1 MPTSQRMIVNSM
13 RNQWLFVVALWCAIG
28 WGSGNVAVSQDSPA
42 GNKEVARVMRGF
54 EGRGDLGD
62 GSDPAMPAE
71 TIARLKVPDDL
82 QMELVAGEPDVT
94 QPIHISFDFKGRMW
108 VVQYRQYPFPAGLKV
123 VRYDQHLRAVFD
135 KMPVAPPNHV
145 AGADCVTVWEDTNG
159 DGSYDSHRDVIQG
172 LNIATSVAVSTSGIW
187 VMNPPYLLHYPD
199 ADQDAQV
206 DGDPTVH
213 LTGFGLEDTHAVA
226 NSLRL
231 GPDGWLYGANG
242 STTTASIRAPL
253 SDRPDQTT
261 SFQGQCIWRYH
272 PESHRFEIFAEGGG
286 NTFGLE
292 IEENGLTFSGTNHGS
307 TRGMF
312 YPQGSYGTKSWGKH
326 GPLTNPHAYGFFQHM
341 RSKGDRR
348 RFTQALVVYQDNV
361 LPPRYRGQSI
371 AINPLQRCVISSE
384 LTEDTSTFRTSDF
397 ETTIETDDR
406 WFRPVAI
413 AVGPDGAVYFADWY
427 DTRLTHVDPR
437 DNWHKTSG
445 RIYRLTAKELSSSSK
460 WDELL
465 PSRTRFDLF
474 AMTDD
479 QLLNLLAHPSRTIRF
494 LTLETIVARIEES
507 KALQDSLAGILND
520 EMDGR
525 RLLALW
531 ALKRGSVL
539 SDEALT
545 HCMLY
550 SEPDPNLRRWAIRL
564 LGDERSVTGDQHN
577 ALIELAKHE
586 DDVHVRSQLASTAA
600 RLNAEPA
607 LPILREMMLRDA
619 DQDDLHL
626 PLLIWWGLE
635 AHCEKHADAV
645 AALFQDERLWKSRL
659 VRETILNRLMRR
671 FAAEGSPESYR
682 VGARLLAMAPNDD
695 AKAILIQGFEE
706 AFVGRKVEVL
716 PEALRKQLA
725 VFRESR
731 PGSDLPL
738 RLRQGDAAA
747 IKQALQLI
755 EQSATPIRTKVALI
769 ETLGEIQDEKALAV
783 LRRRLQ
789 GDPSGAVK
797 LAALQALSRFPG
809 EAIGSWIASAY
820 QSSMDDRGN
829 LRETAI
835 RVLSSR
841 EKWASVLLDEID
853 AAKINAERVPA
864 DVVVQMQ
871 AFENPSLRERVAK
884 HWGVVR
890 ATPDEKQ
897 SQIKALQAL
906 VRSTTQSDLGH
917 GKVLFT
923 KHCGTCHRLFGE
935 GGKVGPDLTGYE
947 RSNFD
952 FLSLAI
958 IDPSAAIREEFTNY
972 RLLTSDGQ
980 VLSGLLEDQ
989 TPDTVTIRTAEGNA
1003 VRVNRDDI
1011 ETLQASP
1018 VSLMPENIL
1027 DALSPEDV
1035 GDLLAYLQQPVRI
1048 QLAPDAANAN

>member
-1 MPTSQRMIVNSM
+1 MLMSRQTIANSM
-13 RNQWLFVVALWCAIG
+13 RNQWLFFVALWSAIG
-28 WGSGNVAVSQDSPA
+28 WGWLNIAVSQDSPA
-42 GNKEVARVMRGF
+42 GNEEVARVMREF

-62 GSDPAMPAE
+62 GSDPATPAE

-145 AGADCVTVWEDTNG
+145 PGADCVTVWEDTNG

-172 LNIATSVAVSTSGIW
+172 LNIATSVAISTSGIW

-253 SDRPDQTT
+253 SDRPDQAT

-292 IEENGLTFSGTNHGS
+292 IEESGLTFSGTNHGS

-326 GPLTNPHAYGFFQHM
+326 GPLTNPHAFGFFQHM
-341 RSKGDRR
+341 RSEGDSR

-361 LPPRYRGQSI
+361 LPPRYRDQSI

-397 ETTIETDDR
+397 ETTVETDDR

-460 WDELL
+460 WDKLL

-507 KALQDSLAGILND
+507 QTLQDSLAGILND
-520 EMDGR
+520 EMDER

-531 ALKRGSVL
+531 ALQRGSVL

-545 HCMLY
+545 HCMLS
-550 SEPDPNLRRWAIRL
+550 SEPAPDLRRWAIRL
-564 LGDERSVTGDQHN
+564 LGDQRSVTGDQHN

-600 RLNAEPA
+600 RLDAEPA

-635 AHCEKHADAV
+635 AHCEEHADTV

-659 VRETILNRLMRR
+659 VRETLLNRLMRR

-716 PEALRKQLA
+716 PEALREQLA

-809 EAIGSWIASAY
+809 EAIGSSIASAY

-841 EKWASVLLDEID
+841 EPWASVLLDEID

-871 AFENPSLRERVAK
+871 AFENPALRERVAR

-890 ATPDEKQ
+890 ATPAEKQ

-947 RSNFD
+947 RSNLD

-989 TPDTVTIRTAEGNA
+989 TPDTVTMRTAEGNA

>member
-1 MPTSQRMIVNSM
+1 M
-13 RNQWLFVVALWCAIG
+13 RNQWLFFVAFWSAISFG
-28 WGSGNVAVSQDSPA
+28 WLNVGVSQDAPA
-42 GNKEVARVMRGF
+42 GNDEVARVMREF

-62 GSDPAMPAE
+62 DSEPASPAE
-71 TIARLKVPDDL
+71 TIARLKVPDDVRV
-82 QMELVAGEPDVT
+82 ELVAGEPDVT
-94 QPIHISFDFKGRMW
+94 QPIHISFDFQGRMW

-135 KMPVAPPNHV
+135 STPIAPPNHV
-145 AGADCVTVWEDTNG
+145 SGADCVTVWEDTNG
-159 DGSYDSHRDVIQG
+159 DGSYDSHRDVIEG
-172 LNIATSVAVSTSGIW
+172 LNVATSVAVSTSGIW
-187 VMNPPYLLHYPD
+187 VMNPPYLLFYPD
-199 ADQDAQV
+199 ADHDAKV
-206 DGDPTVH
+206 DGDPVVH
-213 LTGFGLEDTHAVA
+213 LAGFGLEDTHAVA

-253 SDRPDQTT
+253 SDRPDQAT

-292 IEENGLTFSGTNHGS
+292 IEESGLTFSGTNHGN

-341 RSKGDRR
+341 RSEGDGR
-348 RFTQALVVYQDNV
+348 RFTQALVVYQDDV
-361 LPPRYRGQSI
+361 LPPRYRDQSI

-384 LTEDTSTFRTSDF
+384 LIADTSTFRTRDF

-413 AVGPDGAVYFADWY
+413 SVGPDGAVYFADWY

-445 RIYRLTAKELSSSSK
+445 RIYRLTAKNPSTSSNT
-460 WDELL
+460 DGLL

-479 QLLNLLAHPSRTIRF
+479 QLLNLLAHPGRTIRF

-507 KALQDSLAGILND
+507 QALQDSLAGILND
-520 EMDGR
+520 ETDQR

-531 ALKRGSVL
+531 ALQRGQ
-539 SDEALT
+539 ALGEDDWT
-545 HCMLY
+545 ESLQA
-550 SEPDPNLRRWAIRL
+550 SEPNPDLRRWAVRL
-564 LGDERSVTGDQHN
+564 LGDQASMTSDQQQ

-586 DDVHVRSQLASTAA
+586 NDIHVRSQLASTAA
-600 RLNAEPA
+600 RLDAEQA
-607 LPILREMMLRDA
+607 LPILREMMLRES

-626 PLLIWWGLE
+626 PLLIWWGVE
-635 AHCEKHADAV
+635 AHCESHSDSV
-645 AALFQDERLWKSRL
+645 AALFEDERLWKSRL
-659 VRETILNRLMRR
+659 VRQTILARLMQRL
-671 FAAEGSPESYR
+671 AADGANESFL
-682 VGARLLAMAPNDD
+682 VGASLLAMAPDDD
-695 AKAILIQGFEE
+695 AKATLIQGFEE

-716 PEALRKQLA
+716 PEALREQLA

-755 EQSATPIRTKVALI
+755 EQSGTPIQTKVALI
-769 ETLGEIQDEKALAV
+769 ETLGEIQNEQALAV

-797 LAALQALSRFPG
+797 LAALQALSRFAD
-809 EAIGSWIASAY
+809 ESIGSWIASAY
-820 QSSMDDRGN
+820 QSSMDDAGN

-841 EKWASVLLDEID
+841 EPWASVLLNEID
-853 AAKINAERVPA
+853 AAKINVERVPA

-871 AFENPSLRERVAK
+871 AFENASLRERVTK
-884 HWGVVR
+884 HWGTVR
-890 ATPDEKQ
+890 ATPAEKQ
-897 SQIKALQAL
+897 VQIAEFQSV
-906 VRSTTQSDLGH
+906 VRSTSQADLAH
-917 GKVLFT
+917 GKALFT

-947 RSNFD
+947 RSNLD

-972 RLLTSDGQ
+972 RLLTADGQ

-989 TPDTVTIRTAEGNA
+989 TPDTVTMRTAEGNA
-1003 VRVNRDDI
+1003 VRVSRDDI
-1011 ETLQASP
+1011 DALQASP

-1027 DALSPEDV
+1027 EALSVEDV
-1035 GDLLAYLQQPVRI
+1035 RDLLAYLQQPMRI
-1048 QLAPDAANAN
+1048 PSTSDSTDVN